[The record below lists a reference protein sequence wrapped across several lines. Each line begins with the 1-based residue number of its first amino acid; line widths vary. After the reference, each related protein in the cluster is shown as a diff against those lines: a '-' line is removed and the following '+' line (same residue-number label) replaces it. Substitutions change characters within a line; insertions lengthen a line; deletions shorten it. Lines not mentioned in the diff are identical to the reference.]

1 MKEIEQKI
9 ANLTNENQ
17 FKADQAAVQAA
28 QMEMLTT
35 LRSIREAMVSSKDS
49 GASSKE
55 LEALKEENENLKKI
69 NMKQRY
75 RIDHLIDGIK
85 DMQQQLAK

>member
-1 MKEIEQKI
+1 MKKWWQILWVSKEQKELEQKI

-35 LRSIREAMVSSKDS
+35 
-49 GASSKE
+49 
-55 LEALKEENENLKKI
+55 N
-69 NMKQRY
+69 
-75 RIDHLIDGIK
+75 
-85 DMQQQLAK
+85 